1 MMMNNS
7 RMVWIDS
14 LKGLAIL
21 GIIMIH
27 SGGAKLPDPLGIVA
41 RFGGSGVQLFFV
53 ISAFLTF
60 LSLEKVGMCSKCFVT
75 YFSWFLKKVIVLC
88 PLYYLTLLLSILVT
102 GGNSYWYG
110 SEGGITIW
118 NVISHV
124 TFTWGFVP
132 HYCNS
137 IIGGEWYLGTL
148 IIFWIIAP
156 FLFRIINSFERA
168 TVFFFCTTI
177 VCKYINAFADN
188 RIPDIADAYIYKV
201 YFRDF
206 WIFAQLPILALGIC
220 LFFILRII
228 SCIEI
233 KEKRLLSWG
242 LLLFSTVMMW
252 GQMNYRN
259 VLYDIS
265 EGALIAFW
273 FMLLIISQS
282 IYKNCL
288 VNNFIFS
295 ILGQHSY
302 IIYLFH
308 GIAIY
313 LFDKYINISTG
324 YSVLDWGIK
333 YFVLIVIMILWAS
346 LMDKYIDKPYRK
358 WIKRWR
364 ADYEC

>member
-1 MMMNNS
+1 MNNS

-53 ISAFLTF
+53 ISALLTF
-60 LSLEKVGMCSKCFVT
+60 LSLEKVSTCSRCFVT
-75 YFSWFLKKVIVLC
+75 YSNWFLKKVISLC
-88 PLYYLTLLLSILVT
+88 PLYYLTLVLSILVT

-137 IIGGEWYLGTL
+137 IMGGEWYLGTL
-148 IIFWIIAP
+148 VIFWIMAP
-156 FLFRIINSFERA
+156 FLFRIINSFERSI
-168 TVFFFCTTI
+168 VFFFCTTI
-177 VCKYINAFADN
+177 TCKYINAFVNN
-188 RIPDIADAYIYKV
+188 RIPETPDSYIYEV

-206 WIFAQLPILALGIC
+206 WIFAQLPVLALGIC
-220 LFFILRII
+220 LFFIFGTI
-228 SCIEI
+228 CKIEI
-233 KEKRLLSWG
+233 KEKRLLSGG
-242 LLLFSTVMMW
+242 LLLFSIIMLW

-259 VLYDIS
+259 ALYDIS
-265 EGALIAFW
+265 ESTLIAFW
-273 FMLLIISQS
+273 FILLIISQS
-282 IYKNCL
+282 IYRNCL
-288 VNNFIFS
+288 INNFIFR
-295 ILGQHSY
+295 ILGQYSY
-302 IIYLFH
+302 TIYLFH
-308 GIAIY
+308 GIVIY
-313 LFDKYINISTG
+313 FFDKYISISTG
-324 YSVLDWGIK
+324 YCVLDWCIK
-333 YFVLIVIMILWAS
+333 YFAIIAIMLLWAS
-346 LMDKYIDKPYRK
+346 LMDKYIDKPYRE

-364 ADYEC
+364 SDYEC